1 LSNCFYPSAYQYL
14 KTPMF
19 VQSTQ
24 WDWHWVSPD
33 SSDRTKQ
40 FAKDVRR
47 SLADVPAAF
56 SSQYSLFVVAYRLE
70 FASLNVNG
78 YSMADLLGNWFFDRA
93 GPIKQISTTPNAI
106 TALSCRGKNVLV
118 NDERQH

>member
-1 LSNCFYPSAYQYL
+1 
-14 KTPMF
+14 MF
-19 VQSTQ
+19 VQVTQ

-47 SLADVPAAF
+47 SLADVSAAF
-56 SSQYSLFVVAYRLE
+56 SSQYHIYVVSYRPEFTSLK
-70 FASLNVNG
+70 VNG

-93 GPIKQISTTPNAI
+93 GPVKQVSTTPNTT
-106 TALSCRGKNVLV
+106 TALSCGGKERFVK
-118 NDERQH
+118 DERQY